1 MDIKLKQIDRERKI
15 DEYRK
20 KILEEK
26 IKINIGK
33 QEVSIMELITQA
45 KDSMIKQEVNFQVDM
60 AYFYCLATFVF
71 SLSLFVLLW
80 FLATKFTSLSIYFN
94 DIFCR
99 SRKYDSDDRIS
110 Y

>member
-60 AYFYCLATFVF
+60 AYFYCLATFCFFFIPFRFIMVF
-71 SLSLFVLLW
+71 SYKIHISFYLF
-80 FLATKFTSLSIYFN
+80 
-94 DIFCR
+94 
-99 SRKYDSDDRIS
+99 
-110 Y
+110 